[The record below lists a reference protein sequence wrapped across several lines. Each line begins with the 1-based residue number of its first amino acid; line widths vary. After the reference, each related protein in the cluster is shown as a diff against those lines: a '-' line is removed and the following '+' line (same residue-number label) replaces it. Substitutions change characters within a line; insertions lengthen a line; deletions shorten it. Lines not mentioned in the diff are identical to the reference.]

1 MKNLVEEA
9 RTCHGEHTTHGKFI
23 QRLADRIEELEA
35 AFNNLH
41 REYNSRGDR
50 IAGLEKRLAK
60 AVGAL
65 RFYAEG
71 EWPEDYPGG
80 VLYAAGDDADG
91 FKSHLDY
98 GDKARTTLAE
108 LEAKP

>member
-1 MKNLVEEA
+1 MSDLNSYEK
-9 RTCHGEHTTHGKFI
+9 G
-23 QRLADRIEELEA
+23 LATDLAKAQVRIEELEA
-35 AFNNLH
+35 NL
-41 REYNSRGDR
+41 RDMSLDCLAALGQ
-50 IAGLEKRLAK
+50 AGEAYQAQLAAESKLAK
-60 AVGAL
+60 AVEVL